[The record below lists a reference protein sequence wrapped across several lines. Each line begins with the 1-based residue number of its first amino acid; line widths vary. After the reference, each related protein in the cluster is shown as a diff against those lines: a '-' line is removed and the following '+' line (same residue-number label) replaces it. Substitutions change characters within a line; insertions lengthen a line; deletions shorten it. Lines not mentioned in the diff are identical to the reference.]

1 MEQYVDE
8 EIYEEENVEESL
20 FSKIWKPLKYILI
33 VALIVLII
41 FSIINNLEKSKVEEN
56 ASTSKTIFTQEYIVT
71 TDLTTDERVY

>member
-1 MEQYVDE
+1 M
-8 EIYEEENVEESL
+8 EESL